1 QDLMQMID
9 RINQGRLGKIHF
21 GSCGRDNSDW
31 MMKRE
36 KLSPRYTTALDELPI
51 AK

>member
-1 QDLMQMID
+1 
-9 RINQGRLGKIHF
+9 
-21 GSCGRDNSDW
+21 
-31 MMKRE
+31 MMRRE